1 VRETAALPPWGG
13 GVIHTPYTS
22 NKASASWGRHHWYS
36 RGYGYRSLITAGKPA
51 VAPSLG
57 CVCLRPRPAPVCPPD
72 CRRCIPRHPQRWW
85 RVSPTAS
92 GGLPSWQ
99 CRSTAHPTGHR
110 VHADDESNTW
120 RRSDNAHPRRAT
132 NDSRCLCRRSTAVQW
147 PGYAYLPPR
156 PLPRAGMGGIRA
168 DARIRCAGPRRHQHG
183 ADLTAQTRPMPM
195 PTSKLQPDIW
205 RHPAIQDALRIPA
218 VTWLVVHL
226 GDPPHHCS
234 AEHICLVVQ
243 FELEKDLAPL

>member
-156 PLPRAGMGGIRA
+156 PLPRAGMGGHPCGCPHTLCRSAPTPTWCRLDGANAPHA
-168 DARIRCAGPRRHQHG
+168 DANLETSTGHMAPSGYTGCT
-183 ADLTAQTRPMPM
+183 ADSGSNMACRPSGRP
-195 PTSKLQPDIW
+195 S
-205 RHPAIQDALRIPA
+205 
-218 VTWLVVHL
+218 
-226 GDPPHHCS
+226 
-234 AEHICLVVQ
+234 
-243 FELEKDLAPL
+243 APLLCGAYLPCRPV